1 VSSTTDE
8 HFGAVLFTPGSHPAL
23 TGQHLHATS
32 PLKTTAVS
40 EHLENYAELGIMRRD
55 LYFKVQEVIFGT
67 LLR

>member
-23 TGQHLHATS
+23 MGQHLHATS
-32 PLKTTAVS
+32 PLRTTAVP
-40 EHLENYAELGIMRRD
+40 EHLENSAELGIMRRD
-55 LYFKVQEVIFGT
+55 LYFMVQKVIFGK